1 MSLRTGPVPR
11 MAGDLTFMRSHR
23 GALTELNDKSLAIIG
38 IPMEDNVGL
47 SSGSRMSP
55 QALRETSVYFGWQA
69 NPQFSH
75 PVDIDA
81 RKQIDTSSIHDRMV
95 DLGDIPVEGLSR
107 SVADNLVSDVLNA
120 VRQRGASIIALSGD
134 QRSVRTVLETQ
145 SNSEK
150 LSFIQIGGHTP
161 TSLSQETLSD
171 RSEVGSLIGN
181 GTLLA
186 KNTAFL
192 APLSTSPSEF
202 LTQYRGQ
209 GGQVISAKQLS
220 NISMPEFREF
230 RLALTEN
237 TDSLVVN
244 LDLSAFAS
252 PLHGMSSKRRF
263 NGVSV
268 TSLQSIMT
276 EIGQSPVSTLIVTGM
291 NPTVDGMSVVKT
303 GQRLLVT
310 VLLGYI
316 YGRLG
321 LSTSLKREE
330 Y

>member
-1 MSLRTGPVPR
+1 MSLRTGPIPR

-23 GALTELNDKSLAIIG
+23 GELTELNDKSLAIIG

-47 SSGSRMSP
+47 SSGYRMSP

-75 PVDIDA
+75 PVDVDA
-81 RKQIDTSSIHDRMV
+81 RKQIDTSSIHDRTV
-95 DLGDIPVEGLSR
+95 DLGDVPVEGLSR

-134 QRSVRTVLETQ
+134 ERSVRTVLETQ

-161 TSLSQETLSD
+161 TSLSQETILD
-171 RSEVGSLIGN
+171 RSEIGSLIGN

-192 APLSTSPSEF
+192 APLSMSPYEF

-268 TSLQSIMT
+268 ASLQSVMT

-291 NPTVDGMSVVKT
+291 NPTVNGMSVVKT

-321 LSTSLKREE
+321 LLTSLKREE

>member
-1 MSLRTGPVPR
+1 LSLRTGPLPR

-23 GALTELNDKSLAIIG
+23 GALTEINDKSLAIIG

-47 SSGSRMSP
+47 SSGYRMSP

-75 PVDIDA
+75 PVDVDA
-81 RKQIDTSSIHDRMV
+81 RKKIDTSSIHDRMV
-95 DLGDIPVEGLSR
+95 DLGDIPVEGLGR
-107 SVADNLVSDVLNA
+107 SVADNLVSDVFNA

-134 QRSVRTVLETQ
+134 QRSVNTVLETQ
-145 SNSEK
+145 ANSEK

-161 TSLSQETLSD
+161 SSWTQGIPSARAD
-171 RSEVGSLIGN
+171 VDSLISN

-192 APLSTSPSEF
+192 TPLSTSPCEF

-220 NISMPEFREF
+220 RISMPEFREF

-268 TSLQSIMT
+268 TSLQSVMT

-291 NPTVDGMSVVKT
+291 NPTVNGMSVVKT

-321 LSTSLKREE
+321 LLTSLKREE
-330 Y
+330 N

>member
-11 MAGDLTFMRSHR
+11 MAGDLTFMRSKR
-23 GALTELNDKSLAIIG
+23 GALTELNDKSLAVIG
-38 IPMEDNVGL
+38 IPMEDNAGY
-47 SSGSRMSP
+47 SSGYRMSP

-75 PVDIDA
+75 PVDVDA
-81 RKQIDTSSIHDRMV
+81 RKKIDTSSIHDRLV
-95 DLGDIPVEGLSR
+95 DLGDIPVEGLQR
-107 SVADNLVSDVLNA
+107 PVADSLISDVINS

-134 QRSVRTVLETQ
+134 QKSVQTVLNTQ
-145 SNSEK
+145 SKSEK

-161 TSLSQETLSD
+161 SSTSKATN
-171 RSEVGSLIGN
+171 SEMDGVGSLISN

-192 APLSTSPSEF
+192 TPLGLSSCDF
-202 LTQYRGQ
+202 LTRHREE
-209 GGQVISAKQLS
+209 GGQIISAKQLS
-220 NISMPEFREF
+220 TISMSKFRDF
-230 RLALTEN
+230 RLGLTEN

-252 PLHGMSSKRRF
+252 PLHGMSSQRRF

-268 TSLQSIMT
+268 TSLQAVMT

-291 NPTVDGMSVVKT
+291 NPTVNGMSVVKT

-321 LSTSLKREE
+321 LLTSLKREE